1 MMTES
6 LTQAIERAGSPVELL
21 RNQDWP
27 AFTFPVAP
35 EFTNWRDEQR
45 AWNTSVALMD
55 QSHHMTQLFLD
66 GADLIPLLSSI
77 SPNTFATFRVGVAKQ
92 LISVNKDGYLI
103 GDGILFYNSDGPEGI
118 VLIGHHILIDWV
130 RFNVEK
136 AQSAGK
142 DVQYRLEGNS
152 HMRQGPPTFYRY
164 ELQGP
169 QADTVMEKMFG
180 GPVPE
185 LKFFHIGDFTI
196 AGKRV
201 KALRHGM
208 AGQPG
213 FEFYGPWA
221 DGEVVMAAIMDAGA
235 EFGIRRV
242 GAKAYSSSPLESGW
256 VPTPFP
262 AIFDEDFAEYRE
274 WLPAARAGSI
284 GGSLS
289 SPDIHDYYMTPFD
302 LGLGRSVR
310 FDHDFHGREALERH
324 AADQRRRKVTLI
336 WDADDVAAVVRSQI
350 EPGTPAK
357 WLDFPKARYGLYQ
370 MDEIRQGDR
379 LVGISTDAGY
389 VAYDQ
394 LYMSLATLDVDVPDG
409 EVVEVVWGEHPIS
422 RKASV
427 DADHRQVRIRATV
440 APAPY
445 HEYARTVYRADAAPA
460 GAAGDAAPAE
470 AAGDSSTG

>member
-1 MMTES
+1 MTSES
-6 LTQAIERAGSPVELL
+6 LAQAIERVGNPVELL
-21 RNQDWP
+21 RNQNWP

-45 AWNTSVALMD
+45 AWSTSVALMD
-55 QSHHMTQLFLD
+55 QSHHMTQLFL
-66 GADLIPLLSSI
+66 GGSDLIELLSSI
-77 SPNTFATFRVGVAKQ
+77 SPNTFATFRAGVAKQ
-92 LISVNKDGYLI
+92 LIAVNTDGYLI
-103 GDGILFYNSDGPEGI
+103 GDGILFYNSDDREGR
-118 VLIGHHILIDWV
+118 VLIGHHLLIDWV

-136 AQSAGK
+136 AEAAGK
-142 DVQYRLEGNS
+142 DVHHRLEANS
-152 HMRQGPPTFYRY
+152 HMRGGVDPTFYRY

-169 QADTVMEKMFG
+169 EANTVMEKLFG

-185 LKFFHIGDFTI
+185 VKFFHIADFTI
-196 AGKRV
+196 AGKPV

-221 DGEVVMAAIMDAGA
+221 DNQVVLDAIMEAGE

-242 GAKAYSSSPLESGW
+242 GAKAYSSTPLESGW

-284 GGSLS
+284 GGSLTS
-289 SPDIHDYYMTPFD
+289 DDIHDYYMTPFD
-302 LGLGRSVR
+302 LGLGRSVK
-310 FDHDFHGREALERH
+310 FDHDFHGREALEKI
-324 AADQRRRKVTLI
+324 AAEPKRRKVTLL
-336 WDADDVAAVVRSQI
+336 WNAEDVADVVKSQL

-357 WLDFPKARYGLYQ
+357 FLDFPKARYGLFQ
-370 MDEIRQGDR
+370 MDEVLQDGKQ
-379 LVGISTDAGY
+379 VGISTDAGY

-394 LYMSLATLDVDVPDG
+394 LYMSLATIDDDVAEG
-409 EVVEVVWGEHPIS
+409 AVVEVVWGENPIS
-422 RKASV
+422 RKDSV
-427 DADHRQVRIRATV
+427 DRDHRQVRIRATV

-445 HEYARTVYRADAAPA
+445 HDYARSKYR
-460 GAAGDAAPAE
+460 GI
-470 AAGDSSTG
+470 S

>member
-1 MMTES
+1 MTSES
-6 LTQAIERAGSPVELL
+6 LAQAITRAGSPVELL
-21 RNQDWP
+21 RNQNWP

-45 AWNTSVALMD
+45 AWNTTVALMD
-55 QSHHMTQLFLD
+55 QSHHMTQLFLH

-77 SPNTFATFRVGVAKQ
+77 SPNTFATFRPGVAKQ

-103 GDGILFYNSDGPEGI
+103 GDGILFYNEEGPEGL

-130 RFNVEK
+130 RYNAEK
-136 AQSAGK
+136 AEAAGK
-142 DVQYRLEGNS
+142 DVHHRLEANS

-169 QADTVMEKMFG
+169 QANEVMTKVFG
-180 GPVPE
+180 GPPPE
-185 LKFFHIGDFTI
+185 IKFFHIGDVTI
-196 AGKRV
+196 AGRPV

-221 DGEVVMAAIMDAGA
+221 DSDVVLEELLAAGA

-262 AIFDEDFAEYRE
+262 AIFDDDFAEYRE

-284 GGSLS
+284 GGSLYS
-289 SPDIHDYYMTPFD
+289 TNIRDFYMTPYD

-310 FDHDFHGREALERH
+310 FDHDFHGREALEKI
-324 AADQRRRKVTLI
+324 AEAPPRRKVTLI
-336 WDADDVAAVVRSQI
+336 WHADDVAAVVRSQV

-357 WLDFPKARYGLYQ
+357 YLDFPKARYGLYQ
-370 MDEIRQGDR
+370 MDEVRRGED

-389 VAYDQ
+389 VAFDQ
-394 LYMSLATLDVDVPDG
+394 LYMSLATLDVEVADG
-409 EVVEVVWGEHPIS
+409 DEVEVVWGEDPIS
-422 RKASV
+422 QKDSV
-427 DADHRQVRIRATV
+427 DAAHRQVRIRATV

-445 HEYARTVYRADAAPA
+445 HDFARTVYRAN
-460 GAAGDAAPAE
+460 G
-470 AAGDSSTG
+470 

>member
-1 MMTES
+1 MTSES
-6 LTQAIERAGSPVELL
+6 LADAIARVGSPVELL

-45 AWNTSVALMD
+45 AWNTTVALMD
-55 QSHHMTQLFLD
+55 QSHHMTQLFL
-66 GADLIPLLSSI
+66 GGSDLIPLLSSI
-77 SPNTFATFRVGVAKQ
+77 SPNTFGSFRPGVAKQ
-92 LISVNKDGYLI
+92 LIAVNKDGYLI
-103 GDGILFYNSDGPEGI
+103 GDGILFYNEDAPEGL
-118 VLIGHHILIDWV
+118 VLIGHHLLIDWV

-136 AQSAGK
+136 AAAAGK
-142 DVQYRLEGNS
+142 DVHHRLEANS

-169 QADTVMEKMFG
+169 RANEVMEKVFA
-180 GPVPE
+180 GPIPE
-185 LKFFHIGDFTI
+185 IKFFHIGNVEI
-196 AGKRV
+196 AGRPV

-213 FEFYGPWA
+213 FEFYGPWEDHETVLNA
-221 DGEVVMAAIMDAGA
+221 LMEAGE

-242 GAKAYSSSPLESGW
+242 GAKAYSASPLESGW

-262 AIFDEDFAEYRE
+262 AIFDDDFAEYRA

-284 GGSLS
+284 GGSLYS
-289 SPDIHDYYMTPFD
+289 EDVHDYYMTPYD
-302 LGLGRSVR
+302 IGLGRSVR
-310 FDHDFHGREALERH
+310 FDHDFHGRDALQRH
-324 AADQRRRKVTLI
+324 AEDQRRRKVTLI
-336 WDADDVAAVVRSQI
+336 WDAEDVAAVVRSQM

-357 WLDFPKARYGLYQ
+357 YLDFPKARYGLFQ
-370 MDEIRQGDR
+370 MDEVIQGGR
-379 LVGISTDAGY
+379 RVGISTDAGY

-394 LYMSLATLDVDVPDG
+394 LYMSLATLDTSVPDG
-409 EVVEVVWGEHPIS
+409 AEVEVVWGEDPVS
-422 RKASV
+422 RKAAV

-445 HEYARTVYRADAAPA
+445 HEFARTVYRANA
-460 GAAGDAAPAE
+460 
-470 AAGDSSTG
+470 